1 MTPKYPTAKLAGAL
15 MAIGLAAAGANSQS
29 SPKPIDDLRVAR
41 GSGIVAE
48 AYLADAT
55 DRYRHFVLGSRYEP
69 STLVVVLRSG
79 VKLTLA
85 AGADA
90 VFEDRQPRLADLD
103 GDGTDEIVIVKAYLD
118 SGAALTVVGLRDG
131 QLRIL
136 AETPP
141 TGRPN
146 TWLNPAGIADF
157 DGDGRLDVAYVQM
170 PHVLGLLRVVTLRQG
185 RLEEIAR
192 AEGVSNHQIGSKRLG
207 LSAVSDFNRDGAADL
222 AVPTLDRKS
231 VRVLSFKGGVK
242 ELDRVALPGRAAGDF
257 RLERR
262 AHGVTAVIVPIEG
275 GSEAAVSLPPF

>member
-1 MTPKYPTAKLAGAL
+1 MILKYSIAVVSVTL
-15 MAIGLAAAGANSQS
+15 MSIGLSTASASGQS
-29 SPKPIDDLRVAR
+29 PPKPIDDLRVVR
-41 GSGIVAE
+41 GSGTVAE
-48 AYLADAT
+48 AYFADAT

-69 STLVVVLRSG
+69 STLVVTLKSG
-79 VKLTLA
+79 AKLTLA

-118 SGAALTVVGLRDG
+118 RGAALTVVGLRDG
-131 QLRIL
+131 QLRIV

-185 RLEEIAR
+185 RLAEIAKVD
-192 AEGVSNHQIGSKRLG
+192 GVSNHQIGSKRLG
-207 LSAVSDFNRDGAADL
+207 LSAVFDFNKDGAADL
-222 AVPTLDRKS
+222 AIPTLDRKS
-231 VRVLSFKGGVK
+231 LRVLSFKGGAK
-242 ELDRVALPGRAAGDF
+242 ELRKVALPGRAAGDF

-262 AHGVTAVIVPIEG
+262 AHGVTAVIIPIEG
-275 GSEAAVSLPPF
+275 GGETVVSLPPF